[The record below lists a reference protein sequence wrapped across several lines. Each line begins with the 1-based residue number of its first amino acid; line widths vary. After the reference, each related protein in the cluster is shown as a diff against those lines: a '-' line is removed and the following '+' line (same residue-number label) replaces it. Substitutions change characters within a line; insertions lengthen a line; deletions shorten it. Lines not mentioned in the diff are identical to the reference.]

1 MNACRNISIDV
12 GVIVSFVKVRPNM
25 RNFVKMILLSND
37 VSGGI
42 SSL

>member
-25 RNFVKMILLSND
+25 RNFVKMILSND